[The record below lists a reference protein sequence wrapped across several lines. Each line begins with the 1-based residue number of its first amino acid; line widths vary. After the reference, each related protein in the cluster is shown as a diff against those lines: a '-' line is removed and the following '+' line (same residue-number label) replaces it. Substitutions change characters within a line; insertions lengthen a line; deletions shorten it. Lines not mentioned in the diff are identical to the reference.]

1 MNKINKFIEKSYLTL
16 IFLFLYLPIIVLIV
30 FSFNESRIFGSWS
43 GFTLS
48 WYEKLLQDKEILNA
62 VRTSLTVASIATL
75 VSTFIGT
82 LASVGIVEYKK
93 RTRRLLL
100 GINDIPVLNPDI
112 VIAISLMLLYGFFKI
127 PRSYITLILSHVAF
141 TIPYVVLSVL
151 PKVKMMDKNLI
162 DAALDLGA
170 TPIQAFFKVVLPEI
184 KSGIISG
191 AMLAFTL
198 SLDDFVISFFTV
210 RPGIN
215 TISTKVFS
223 MTKRGV
229 EPTINA
235 LSAIMFLVVLIL
247 LITVNILQN
256 KKEKE
261 N

>member
-1 MNKINKFIEKSYLTL
+1 MNRLQRLFEKSYLTL

-43 GFTLS
+43 GFTLK
-48 WYEKLLQDKEILNA
+48 WYQKLLQDREILRA
-62 VRTSLTVASIATL
+62 VQTTLLTAVVATV
-75 VSTFIGT
+75 VSTIIGT
-82 LASVGIVEYKK
+82 FAAVGLMELRKK
-93 RTRRLLL
+93 QRRVIL
-100 GINDIPVLNPDI
+100 GLNDIPVLNPDI
-112 VIAISLMLLYGFFKI
+112 VIAISLMLLYAFFNI
-127 PRSYITLILSHVAF
+127 PRSYLTLILSHIAF

-170 TPIQAFFKVVLPEI
+170 TPVQALFKVVIPEI
-184 KSGIISG
+184 KAGIISG

-198 SLDDFVISFFTV
+198 SLDDFVISFFTIQ
-210 RPGIN
+210 PGIN
-215 TISTKVFS
+215 TISTKVFA

-247 LITVNILQN
+247 LIAVNILQFR
-256 KKEKE
+256 KTEE
-261 N
+261 I